1 MGKNIAVL
9 ASGSGTNAENII
21 RYFREKGSAC
31 VALVLT
37 NRQNAFVLER
47 AKGLGVPCAWFAK
60 SDWESGELVLSTLRE
75 HDIDFVVLAGFLA
88 RVPDNILH
96 AYPNKMI
103 NIHPS
108 LLPKFGGKG
117 MYGDRVHE
125 AVIASGEKES
135 GITIHYTN
143 EHYDEGGII
152 CQQKC
157 PVLPGDTPEELA
169 QIRDIG
175 DKIAESAVTW
185 LNVPANI
192 DLVERL
198 AAAGLTMTFTPPA
211 SQEDNPFF
219 GKTLVFTGTMP
230 TLGRAEAKTMAQDVG
245 AKVSGSVSKKT
256 DYVIAGA
263 EAGSKLEKAQQL
275 GVTIID
281 EAEFLRLLKGE

>member
-1 MGKNIAVL
+1 MNIYHSSQIFDELNAPFCTFFTVLCSNWRDYGKKYRSFSV
-9 ASGSGTNAENII
+9 GKWYEC
-21 RYFREKGSAC
+21 REYHPLFPGKRFAC

-47 AKGLGVPCAWFAK
+47 AKGLGVPCVWFAK

-169 QIRDIG
+169 QRIHRLEYEYYPKVI
-175 DKIAESAVTW
+175 EE
-185 LNVPANI
+185 
-192 DLVERL
+192 LVE
-198 AAAGLTMTFTPPA
+198 GLSP
-211 SQEDNPFF
+211 SY
-219 GKTLVFTGTMP
+219 L
-230 TLGRAEAKTMAQDVG
+230 
-245 AKVSGSVSKKT
+245 
-256 DYVIAGA
+256 
-263 EAGSKLEKAQQL
+263 
-275 GVTIID
+275 
-281 EAEFLRLLKGE
+281 

>member
-1 MGKNIAVL
+1 MQCFAHFSPFCALIGGFMGKKIAIL

-21 RYFREKGSAC
+21 RYFSEKGSDC
-31 VALVLT
+31 VSLVLT

-47 AKGLGVPCAWFAK
+47 AKGLNVPCAYFGK
-60 SDWESGELVLSTLRE
+60 SDWENGEAIISMLQE
-75 HDIDFVVLAGFLA
+75 YHIDFVVLAGFLA

-125 AVIASGEKES
+125 AVIAAGEKES

-157 PVLPGDTPEELA
+157 PVMSDDTPDSLA
-169 QIRDIG
+169 HRIH
-175 DKIAESAVTW
+175 ALEYEFY
-185 LNVPANI
+185 P
-192 DLVERL
+192 
-198 AAAGLTMTFTPPA
+198 
-211 SQEDNPFF
+211 
-219 GKTLVFTGTMP
+219 
-230 TLGRAEAKTMAQDVG
+230 
-245 AKVSGSVSKKT
+245 KV
-256 DYVIAGA
+256 
-263 EAGSKLEKAQQL
+263 
-275 GVTIID
+275 ID
-281 EAEFLRLLKGE
+281 ELLNPTK

>member
-1 MGKNIAVL
+1 MGKNIAVF

-21 RYFREKGSAC
+21 RYFREKGSAR

-47 AKGLGVPCAWFAK
+47 AKRWGVPCAWCAK
-60 SDWESGELVLSTLRE
+60 SDWESGESVLSTLRE
-75 HDIDFVVLAGFLA
+75 YDIDFVVLAGFLA
-88 RVPDNILH
+88 RVPDTVLH

-169 QIRDIG
+169 QRIHRLEYEYYPKVI
-175 DKIAESAVTW
+175 EE
-185 LNVPANI
+185 
-192 DLVERL
+192 LVEDL
-198 AAAGLTMTFTPPA
+198 SPSYL
-211 SQEDNPFF
+211 
-219 GKTLVFTGTMP
+219 
-230 TLGRAEAKTMAQDVG
+230 
-245 AKVSGSVSKKT
+245 
-256 DYVIAGA
+256 
-263 EAGSKLEKAQQL
+263 
-275 GVTIID
+275 
-281 EAEFLRLLKGE
+281 

>member
-1 MGKNIAVL
+1 MNIYHSSQIFDELNAPFCTFFTVLCSNWRDYGKKYRSFSVGKWYECREYHPL
-9 ASGSGTNAENII
+9 FPGKRFGTCGS
-21 RYFREKGSAC
+21 
-31 VALVLT
+31 
-37 NRQNAFVLER
+37 VLER
-47 AKGLGVPCAWFAK
+47 AKGLGVPCVWFAK

-169 QIRDIG
+169 QRIHRLEYEYYPKVI
-175 DKIAESAVTW
+175 EE
-185 LNVPANI
+185 
-192 DLVERL
+192 LVE
-198 AAAGLTMTFTPPA
+198 GLSP
-211 SQEDNPFF
+211 SY
-219 GKTLVFTGTMP
+219 L
-230 TLGRAEAKTMAQDVG
+230 
-245 AKVSGSVSKKT
+245 
-256 DYVIAGA
+256 
-263 EAGSKLEKAQQL
+263 
-275 GVTIID
+275 
-281 EAEFLRLLKGE
+281 